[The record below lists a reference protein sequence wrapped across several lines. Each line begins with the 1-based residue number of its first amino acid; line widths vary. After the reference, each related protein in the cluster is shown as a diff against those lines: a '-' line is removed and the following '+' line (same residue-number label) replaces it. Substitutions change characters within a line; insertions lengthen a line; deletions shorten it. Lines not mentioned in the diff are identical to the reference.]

1 MFVHLYVRRGV
12 ALIPTT
18 GLTKS
23 GLYVD
28 VEPVEVVSISDRSAL
43 RLAIER
49 AASRGNPPVP
59 EPGRSPATASV
70 VLKLAKSRSWS
81 EFERSASTWAIDET
95 GGRLRIIAY
104 RPSEE
109 GGWEEDPQRLEV
121 LPPTSGIQEAA
132 LRLATLIS

>member
-1 MFVHLYVRRGV
+1 VRRGV

-28 VEPVEVVSISDRSAL
+28 LEPVEVVSTSDRSAL
-43 RLAIER
+43 QRAIER
-49 AASRGNPPVP
+49 TASRGNPRAS
-59 EPGRSPATASV
+59 EPGRSPTAASV

-81 EFERSASTWAIDET
+81 EFERSASTWAIDEKD
-95 GGRLRIIAY
+95 GRLRIIAY

-109 GGWEEDPQRLEV
+109 GGWEEDPQRTEV

-132 LRLATLIS
+132 LRLAALIA